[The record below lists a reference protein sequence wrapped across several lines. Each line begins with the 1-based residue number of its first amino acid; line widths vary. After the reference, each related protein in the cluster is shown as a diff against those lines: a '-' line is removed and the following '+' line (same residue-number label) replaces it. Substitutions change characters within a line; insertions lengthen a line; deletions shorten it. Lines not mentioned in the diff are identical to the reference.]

1 MVQEGRVMVCRQSV
15 NGGFGRMRMG
25 VWIARGLLICGLALP
40 TACSTVPRSEGRFVD
55 EHGQATRRI
64 HVVSHGWH
72 TGIVVPTD
80 VAISYLPDLEKRFG
94 SVAFLEFGWGDKGF
108 YQAETISAGLA
119 VQAMFWPTDAVMHVV
134 AVPERA
140 DRYFPQS
147 EVVSLCVSDAALASM
162 MQFVARSFV
171 RNAHGLAPSQNGL
184 YGDSQFYAAVGDYFM
199 FNTCNTWTA
208 TGLYEAGVEI
218 SPHLLTAS
226 AVMRAVAT
234 AAEGTAEVED
244 SAGRATVIASCR

>member
-1 MVQEGRVMVCRQSV
+1 MVCRHLV
-15 NGGFGRMRMG
+15 NSGFGRTQMG
-25 VWIARGLLICGLALP
+25 KWIVSGLSICSLVLL
-40 TACSTVPRSEGRFVD
+40 TACSTVPRSQDRFVD
-55 EHGQATRRI
+55 EPGQATRRI

-72 TGIVVPTD
+72 TGIVVPSD
-80 VAISYLPDLEKRFG
+80 VATTYLPDLEKRFG
-94 SVAFLEFGWGDKGF
+94 SVPFLEFGWGDKGF

-119 VQAMFWPTDAVMHVV
+119 LQAMFWPTDAVMHVV

-140 DRYFPQS
+140 DRYFPHS

-171 RNAHGLAPSQNGL
+171 RNADNLAPSQNGL

-226 AVMRAVAT
+226 AVMRAVAD

-244 SAGRATVIASCR
+244 SAGQAAVFAACR